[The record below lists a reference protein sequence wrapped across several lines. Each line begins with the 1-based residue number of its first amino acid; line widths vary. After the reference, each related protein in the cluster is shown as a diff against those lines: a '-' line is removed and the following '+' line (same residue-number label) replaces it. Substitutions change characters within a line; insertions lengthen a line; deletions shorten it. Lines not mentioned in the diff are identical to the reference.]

1 VGWIGEASLEVE
13 DPISHII
20 GEVRFHSNAAM
31 SYLHTKRE
39 GFSVAI
45 CRLAPARGH
54 CSLLMKNRNH
64 STQLSF
70 FGCCIIVLQHFKGC
84 VVAKE
89 DKAREFLAHGRGW
102 DAVLLSKVRV
112 MRASIAFVWRQ
123 IAFAVEKGGQ
133 SAEIHVG

>member
-1 VGWIGEASLEVE
+1 MLVGWIGEASLEVE

-20 GEVRFHSNAAM
+20 GEVRFRINTAM

-39 GFSVAI
+39 GFLVVT

-70 FGCCIIVLQHFKGC
+70 FDCSSFYRISRAALSQKRIKLGSFS
-84 VVAKE
+84 
-89 DKAREFLAHGRGW
+89 HGQGW
-102 DAVLLSKVRV
+102 DAVVLSKVHV
-112 MRASIAFVWRQ
+112 LRASITFVWRQ
-123 IAFAVEKGGQ
+123 IAFAVEKGAQ
-133 SAEIHVG
+133 SAKIHVG